1 MTDESMSGDA
11 SEGFSSIRPTRVSL
25 HLATSFDAAWESVFL
40 PWFEAVALRA
50 VGEPAPVAVVTPFR
64 SHAHLLRSRLLAHDI
79 SLLGVRFLVPAQLR
93 EILLRNSGL
102 NIPLR
107 EHLRLL
113 LAIAAEEIAAKIE
126 SDQSGHLIARSVARD
141 PDYFLRIFDELN
153 AAGWSLADIDQ
164 PALSATA
171 ERFDK
176 ICRECDFAFV
186 HEADRLAVANAEKLP
201 VRFSGLL
208 VMGFNGT
215 HWPLWPL
222 LHAAVKSSL
231 QAAVVLNDPR
241 DEARDVD
248 ETWVGTWEEVFGEAE
263 PVGEPQGGTGDHSP
277 SVHFVVGRDTTDQAR
292 AIVALTAK
300 FLCEKNCERIG
311 ILFPQK
317 DALPRLV
324 ARFLGSA
331 QIAHNDG
338 IAHLS
343 PSVFDND
350 AWRVWLELQ
359 ENPRLKSLSQFLHAI
374 DAEIF
379 AQMSILEVEEKLRD
393 AYSGVLIDDIE
404 VLRELCARSK
414 DKTEIARGLE
424 TIQFLPPAATF
435 SEFLQQTKNIFAQ
448 FGWKQRW
455 NEVERLS
462 RNWAERVPQRFSRT
476 NYLRWLREILSAPSL
491 SRDEYG
497 AHPYSRVHL
506 LPYSE
511 AEAQSWTHLIFAGL
525 NEGAWPA
532 LDEEFVADRQIDEFN
547 RQNKILNRRSVKRG
561 RHGEGQWSIIE
572 GKTFLLGSSER
583 RQIRRRQLRNLIE
596 SATAG
601 VGVTA
606 NLYSESSPGRI
617 ANPTDFFSRLYFD
630 ARGRG
635 VSQQTLQALEGKTRE
650 WLGDWSPVDAQ
661 KTDSISVGR
670 TRYAYD
676 LRRQSRA
683 FGEYELA
690 LRSAPERPVTLRVT
704 DWEAA
709 VKWPAI
715 RWMQI
720 FLGVDPDSENGDAW
734 ATATGQWVHRWLADA
749 VRVTQT
755 GLPASPAG
763 NAFIELREVDEI
775 RARLIEHARQ
785 FHDWVRDLCFAVG
798 RALPDWWVSG
808 WSNALYVADCLAAK
822 LSGLAGDWTHMA
834 PEWPLDSPT
843 NIPLG
848 TNESLRVRG
857 RIDLI
862 LARGERTRSRLG
874 FADLWLIDYK
884 TGRQRGLNLHERRSR
899 EASAEKF
906 RKLLIKGRGV
916 QLALYALAT
925 HALSAANVQLALLG
939 LADELEP
946 QFHLADALAQKDF
959 WQELY
964 RMQETGVFGMLGPVH
979 AQYGFAHDY
988 PLATLG
994 IDEELL
1000 KEKWALTH
1008 PALAVEEG
1016 EHS

>member
-1 MTDESMSGDA
+1 MSGDA
-11 SEGFSSIRPTRVSL
+11 SKGFNSIRPMRVSL
-25 HLATSFDAAWESVFL
+25 HLTSSFDAAWETVFL
-40 PWFEAVALRA
+40 PWFEAVARRA
-50 VGEPAPVAVVTPFR
+50 EEPAPVAVVTPFR
-64 SHAHLLRSRLLAHDI
+64 SHAHLLRSKLLAHDI

-93 EILLRNSGL
+93 EILLRDSGL
-102 NIPLR
+102 KIPLR

-113 LAIAAEEIAAKIE
+113 LTIAAEEIAAKIE
-126 SDQSGHLIARSVARD
+126 SDQSGYLIARSVARD

-153 AAGWSLADIDQ
+153 AAGWSLADINQ
-164 PALSATA
+164 PALSAIA
-171 ERFDK
+171 ARFDK
-176 ICRECDFAFV
+176 ICRECGFAFV

-201 VRFSGLL
+201 ARFSSLL
-208 VMGFNGT
+208 VTGFEGA

-231 QAAVVLNDPR
+231 QSTVILNDPR

-263 PVGEPQGGTGDHSP
+263 PVGEAQGDTGDDSP
-277 SVHFVVGRDTTDQAR
+277 SIQFVVGRDTTDQAR

-324 ARFLGSA
+324 GRFLRSA

-343 PSVFDND
+343 PSVFDDD
-350 AWRVWLELQ
+350 AWRAWLELQ
-359 ENPRLKSLSQFLHAI
+359 ENPRLKSLAQFLHSI
-374 DAEIF
+374 GAEIF
-379 AQMSILEVEEKLRD
+379 AQMTILEVEEKLRD

-404 VLRELCARSK
+404 VLREFCARSE

-424 TIQFLPPAATF
+424 KIQFLPPATTF
-435 SEFLQQTKNIFAQ
+435 SEFLQQTKNIFGQ

-455 NEVERLS
+455 SEIERLS
-462 RNWAERVPQRFSRT
+462 RNWTERVPQRFSRA

-511 AEAQSWTHLIFAGL
+511 AETQSWTHLIFAGL
-525 NEGAWPA
+525 NEEAWPA
-532 LDEEFVADRQIDEFN
+532 LDEEFVSDRQIDEFN
-547 RQNKILNRRSVKRG
+547 QRNKTLNRRAVKRG

-601 VGVTA
+601 VSVTA
-606 NLYSESSPGRI
+606 NLHSESSPGRI
-617 ANPTDFFSRLYFD
+617 ANPTDFFSRLYFE

-635 VSQQTLQALEGKTRE
+635 VSQQTLQALEEQTRE
-650 WLGDWSPVDAQ
+650 WLSDWSPVDAQ

-670 TRYAYD
+670 SRYAYD
-676 LRRQSRA
+676 MRRQRQP
-683 FGEYELA
+683 FGEYEFA
-690 LRSAPERPVTLRVT
+690 LRSPPERPVTLRVT
-704 DWEAA
+704 EWEAA

-715 RWMQI
+715 RWMRV
-720 FLGVDPDSENGDAW
+720 FLGVDPDSDNGDAW
-734 ATATGQWVHRWLADA
+734 ATATGQWVHRWLADS
-749 VRVTQT
+749 VRPIN
-755 GLPASPAG
+755 GE
-763 NAFIELREVDEI
+763 AFVELREVAEI
-775 RARLIEHARQ
+775 RERLIEHARQ
-785 FHDWVRDLCFAVG
+785 FQDQVRDLCVAV
-798 RALPDWWVSG
+798 RRTLPDWWVSG

-822 LSGLAGDWTHMA
+822 LSDLVGAWTHMA
-834 PEWPLDSPT
+834 PEWSLDSPT
-843 NIPLG
+843 NISVDAH
-848 TNESLRVRG
+848 ESLRVRG

-862 LARGERTRSRLG
+862 LARGRRTRSRLG

-884 TGRQRGLNLHERRSR
+884 TGRQRGLNLRERRSK
-899 EASAEKF
+899 ETSAEKF
-906 RKLLIKGRGV
+906 RKLLAKGRGV

-925 HALSAANVQLALLG
+925 HALGASDVQLALLG
-939 LADELEP
+939 LADELAP
-946 QFHLADALAQKDF
+946 QFDLADALAQKDF

-979 AQYGFAHDY
+979 ADYGFAHNY

-1000 KEKWALTH
+1000 QEKWALTH
-1008 PALAVEEG
+1008 PALAREQEED
-1016 EHS
+1016 S